1 MNTGV
6 CCDGGSVEVRA
17 TGDISEGF
25 QPMLGEYQPTGEYN
39 RLEDVDSHIFGPGNE
54 ELSKDPDFQANW
66 VEAPKYR
73 NIHGV
78 QLSLEYGPLAP
89 NGQYW
94 ALPIDLGRHALSY
107 DKTAC
112 PVDTTDW
119 RMSDIRFGHN
129 YNLEY
134 SANITISCK

>member
-1 MNTGV
+1 MNTG

-54 ELSKDPDFQANW
+54 ELSKDQDFQANW
-66 VEAPKYR
+66 LEAPKYR

-94 ALPIDLGRHALSY
+94 ALRIDLGRSALSL
-107 DKTAC
+107 DKSFC

-119 RMSDIRFGHN
+119 RAYERRTDH
-129 YNLEY
+129 

>member
-1 MNTGV
+1 MNTGG
-6 CCDGGSVEVRA
+6 CCNGGSVEVRA

-25 QPMLGEYQPTGEYN
+25 QPMLGEYQPTGEYSL
-39 RLEDVDSHIFGPGNE
+39 LEDVSGPAGGPGFR
-54 ELSKDPDFQANW
+54 ELRQDPDFQANW
-66 VEAPKYR
+66 LEAPKYR

-78 QLSLEYGPLAP
+78 QLRLAYGPLAP

-94 ALPIDLGRHALSY
+94 ILPIDLGRHAFTYEKS
-107 DKTAC
+107 AC

-119 RMSDIRFGHN
+119 RMRDVQVSPVDD
-129 YNLEY
+129 Y